1 MGVLMAFSMGGGAA
15 RAVVPSVGVLDFAI
29 VRNGKEIG
37 SQVYKFE
44 AAPEGLAVNV
54 QTRINFRLGFVS
66 VHRFNHDSRELWHGN
81 RLVAL
86 SSSTSEKNIVMGRT
100 KHKVAVDT
108 GVDDLN
114 VLTDDSSWQ
123 APSSAIPASLWNE
136 KLVESRT
143 LIDTVDGEKLAVNV
157 ESLGDDIIVVKG
169 QQLSTHYY
177 RLSGDMKREL
187 WYGRDNMLVRVQFT
201 ADDGSQ
207 VQYVLH

>member
-1 MGVLMAFSMGGGAA
+1 MGVLMVFSVGGGAA
-15 RAVVPSVGVLDFAI
+15 RAVVPSTGVLDFAI

-44 AAPEGLAVNV
+44 AAPEGFAVNV
-54 QTRINFRLGFVS
+54 QTRINFKLGFVS
-66 VHRFNHDSRELWHGN
+66 VHRFDHDSYELWRGN

-86 SSSTSEKNIVMGRT
+86 SSTTSEKNIVKGRT

-114 VLTDDSSWQ
+114 VFADERSWQ
-123 APSSAIPASLWNE
+123 APSGAVPASLWNE
-136 KLVESRT
+136 NLVESRT

-157 ESLGDDIIVVKG
+157 ESLGDDTILVKG
-169 QQLSTHYY
+169 QQLNTRYY

-187 WYGRDNMLVRVQFT
+187 WYGRNNMLVRVQFT